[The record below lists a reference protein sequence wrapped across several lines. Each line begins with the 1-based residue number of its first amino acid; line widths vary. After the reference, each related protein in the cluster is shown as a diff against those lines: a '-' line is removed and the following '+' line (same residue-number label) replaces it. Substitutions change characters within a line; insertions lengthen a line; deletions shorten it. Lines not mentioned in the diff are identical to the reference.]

1 MKASSSKLKSKGIQT
16 VLIVSDVE
24 KALWLQ
30 TYFVIVRVI
39 INSHTKGVYIV
50 EFVQG
55 FKIEILYGKILI
67 EIFMFTPYR
76 VVCGQHV
83 ILIIFHYH
91 LSFSVILLGQGTV
104 QSSEETW
111 LQ

>member
-1 MKASSSKLKSKGIQT
+1 MKTSSPKLKSKGIQT
-16 VLIVSDVE
+16 VLIVSDIK

-30 TYFVIVRVI
+30 AYFVIVCVI
-39 INSHTKGVYIV
+39 INSHTKGVNIV

-55 FKIEILYGKILI
+55 FKIEILYGEILI
-67 EIFMFTPYR
+67 EISMFIPYG
-76 VVCGQHV
+76 VVCRQHV

-104 QSSEETW
+104 QGSEETW

>member
-1 MKASSSKLKSKGIQT
+1 MKASSPKLKSEGIQT

-30 TYFVIVRVI
+30 AYFVIVRVI
-39 INSHTKGVYIV
+39 INSHTKGVNIV

-55 FKIEILYGKILI
+55 FKIKILYGKILV
-67 EIFMFTPYR
+67 EISMFTPYG
-76 VVCGQHV
+76 VVCCKHI

-91 LSFSVILLGQGTV
+91 LSFSVILLSQGTV